1 MVHIPEHCCMQVNRA
16 LALLMTTLLFG
27 CSSVKPAPER
37 IELPSVADTKSTIPI
52 PAESKPLSVETT
64 LGKEVTVWYGTS
76 RKPLPSPASARVFG
90 KERDYELHVG
100 TCRVFIP
107 QSHERGSLGSWTSY
121 VFTHKDA
128 PIRLRNTIELDRGA
142 FWSSI
147 KGALAELPASE
158 KRVVLFIH
166 GYNNSFED
174 AAIRMGQM
182 WTDLGITGIPAF
194 FSWPSRDNTLNYTFD
209 EATAEASERFLREF
223 LEQIQTKINPESVH
237 IIAHSMGNRILLRT
251 INRTI
256 ADARHRSSIR
266 FGQIILAAPDVDR
279 DVFEDLARAYPLI
292 SEGTTVYVSRKDEA
306 VHFSEDVHFYPRVG
320 APPPFVHVPKVDTVE
335 VVAPRGLLDLG
346 HGYFAEFVPVL
357 NDIRSLVM
365 TKKPIA
371 ARRFDTLEHRWVL
384 GE

>member
-1 MVHIPEHCCMQVNRA
+1 MLVGKTVI
-16 LALLMTTLLFG
+16 LLMTVLLFG
-27 CSSVKPAPER
+27 CSSVQPPPEK
-37 IELPSVADTKSTIPI
+37 IELPSVGA
-52 PAESKPLSVETT
+52 SKPVTAIPPKSESFSLETT

-76 RKPLPSPASARVFG
+76 RKPLPSPASARVFS

-100 TCRVFIP
+100 TCQVFIP

-121 VFTHKDA
+121 LFTRKDA
-128 PIRLRNTIELDRGA
+128 PVRLRNTVELDAAA

-147 KGALAELPASE
+147 KGALTELPSSE

-174 AAIRMGQM
+174 AAIRMGQV
-182 WTDLGITGIPAF
+182 WADLGIKGIPAF
-194 FSWPSRDNTLNYTFD
+194 FSWPSRDSTLNYTFD

-223 LEQIQTKINPESVH
+223 LDQIQTKIKPESVH
-237 IIAHSMGNRILLRT
+237 VIAHSMGNRVLLRT
-251 INRTI
+251 INRAI
-256 ADARHRSSIR
+256 ADARHKSGGR

-306 VHFSEDVHFYPRVG
+306 VHFSGEVHFYPRVG
-320 APPPFVHVPKVDTVE
+320 APPPFVQVAKVNTVE
-335 VVAPRGLLDLG
+335 VIAPRGLLDLG

-357 NDIRSLVM
+357 DDIRSLIT

-371 ARRFDTLEHRWVL
+371 ARRFDASERHWVL